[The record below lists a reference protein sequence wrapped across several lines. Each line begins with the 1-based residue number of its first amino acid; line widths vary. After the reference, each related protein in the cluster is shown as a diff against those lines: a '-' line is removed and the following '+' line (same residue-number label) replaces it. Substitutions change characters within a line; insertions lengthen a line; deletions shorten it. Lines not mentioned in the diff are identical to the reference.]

1 MSDRVRLRALEQH
14 DSEKCYK
21 WFNDVEV
28 TRHMLVK
35 GPVSLPQE
43 QQWIKSVSEDTVLNT
58 SRPQFVFAIEAQ
70 TEGKQTHIGNIGL
83 HGIDYCNQHAS
94 LGMCIGE
101 KEYWGKHYGREALL
115 LLIRFAFDELNL
127 HRVELEVFSEN
138 ERAIRCYKAC
148 GFETEGIRRHA
159 YWKRGQWCDVI
170 MMSILKK

>member
-28 TRHMLVK
+28 TRYMLVK

-83 HGIDYCNQHAS
+83 HGIDYCV
-94 LGMCIGE
+94 
-101 KEYWGKHYGREALL
+101 LL
-115 LLIRFAFDELNL
+115 LFQISCFHVKIEPTCFPWYVHWRERVLGKTLWPRSTATAHSFRF
-127 HRVELEVFSEN
+127 
-138 ERAIRCYKAC
+138 
-148 GFETEGIRRHA
+148 
-159 YWKRGQWCDVI
+159 
-170 MMSILKK
+170 